1 VGGFFHLWQNGK
13 MSILHRLPYEW
24 LIGLRYTRA
33 GKRASRNRFLSFISL
48 ISVAGIAL
56 GVAALVVVLSVMN
69 GFEKEVTARMLSVLA
84 HVEVMSA
91 DGAMPDW
98 RAVEQ
103 GALRNP
109 EVKAAAPFAELQG
122 MLLREDTMKPVV
134 IRGVLPEA
142 EKAVSDIAKQ
152 TRGRSLAALTPGSS
166 NVVLG
171 SELARSLDVK
181 AGDKVRLL
189 VAGLN
194 QAGQPGQ
201 PGAPSPGQISTRQ
214 RVFTVAD
221 IFDSGNYQFDSALAF
236 VHVEDAESLQ
246 GVSAP
251 IGLRLRLTDMY
262 AAPRVAVEL
271 ARGLDERFLV
281 RDWTRVNA
289 TWFAAVQSQKRM
301 MFVILTMIIA
311 VAAFNLVSTLV
322 MTVRDKQADIA
333 ILRTLGATPHSIM
346 RIFVIQG
353 TLVGV
358 LGALLGVGLGV
369 LLALNVD
376 VIVPAIEHA
385 LGMQFLA
392 KDIYFISEVPSDLR
406 WGDVGRIGGTAVL
419 LAFVAT
425 LYPSWSASR
434 LQPATALRYE

>member
-1 VGGFFHLWQNGK
+1 
-13 MSILHRLPYEW
+13 
-24 LIGLRYTRA
+24 
-33 GKRASRNRFLSFISL
+33 
-48 ISVAGIAL
+48 VAGIAL

-91 DGAMPDW
+91 DGAMPEW
-98 RAVEQ
+98 RTIEQ
-103 GALRNP
+103 QALRNP
-109 EVKAAAPFAELQG
+109 EIKAVAPFAEVQG
-122 MLLREDTMKPVV
+122 MLLRDDSMKPVV

-142 EKAVSDIAKQ
+142 EVKVSDIAKQ
-152 TRGRSLAALTPGSS
+152 TTARNLAALTAGSS

-189 VAGLN
+189 VAAAG
-194 QAGQPGQ
+194 ASGQPGQ
-201 PGAPSPGQISTRQ
+201 IATRQ

-221 IFDSGNYQFDSALAF
+221 VFDSGNYQFDSALAF

-246 GVSAP
+246 GLAAP
-251 IGLRLRLTDMY
+251 TGLRLRLADMY

-333 ILRTLGATPHSIM
+333 ILRTLGASPHSVM

-358 LGALLGVGLGV
+358 LGSLLGIALGV
-369 LLALNVD
+369 LVALNVD

-385 LGMQFLA
+385 LGVQFLA

-406 WGDVGRIGGTAVL
+406 WSDVGQIGGVAVL

-425 LYPSWSASR
+425 LYPSWSAAR
-434 LQPATALRYE
+434 LQPAAALRYE

>member
-1 VGGFFHLWQNGK
+1 

-56 GVAALVVVLSVMN
+56 GVAALIVVLSVMN

-84 HVEVMSA
+84 HVEVLAA
-91 DGAMPDW
+91 DGAMPEW
-98 RAVEQ
+98 QAVQ
-103 GALRNP
+103 QQALRNP
-109 EVKAAAPFAELQG
+109 AIKAGAPFAEVQG
-122 MLLREDTMKPVV
+122 MLLREDSMKPVV
-134 IRGVLPEA
+134 IRGVLPQA
-142 EKAVSDIAKQ
+142 EDKVSDIARQ
-152 TRGRSLAALTPGSS
+152 TRARNLDSLSPGS
-166 NVVLG
+166 NKVVLG

-181 AGDKVRLL
+181 PGDKLRLL
-189 VAGLN
+189 VAAPGAAG

-201 PGAPSPGQISTRQ
+201 IATRQ

-236 VHVEDAESLQ
+236 VHIADAESLQ
-246 GVSAP
+246 GLGAP
-251 IGLRLRLTDMY
+251 AGLRLRLDDMY
-262 AAPRVAVEL
+262 AAPRVAMEL
-271 ARGLDERFLV
+271 ARGLDERFFV
-281 RDWTRVNA
+281 RDWTKVNS

-333 ILRTLGATPHSIM
+333 ILRTLGASPRSIM

-358 LGALLGVGLGV
+358 LGTLLGVAFGV
-369 LLALNVD
+369 LVALNVHH
-376 VIVPAIEHA
+376 IVPFIEH
-385 LGMQFLA
+385 LFGVQFLA
-392 KDIYFISEVPSDLR
+392 KDIYLISEVPSDLR
-406 WGDVGRIGGTAVL
+406 WTDVGRIGGVAVL

-434 LQPATALRYE
+434 LQPAAALRYE

>member
-1 VGGFFHLWQNGK
+1 
-13 MSILHRLPYEW
+13 MSFLHRLPYEW
-24 LIGLRYTRA
+24 QIGLRYTRA
-33 GKRASRNRFLSFISL
+33 AKRASRNRFLSFISL
-48 ISVAGIAL
+48 ISVTGIAL
-56 GVAALVVVLSVMN
+56 GVAALIVVLSVMN

-84 HVEVMSA
+84 HVEVLAA

-103 GALRNP
+103 GARRNP
-109 EVKAAAPFAELQG
+109 EVVAAAPFAEVQG
-122 MLLREDTMKPVV
+122 MLLREDSMKPVV
-134 IRGVLPEA
+134 IRGVLPDAEA
-142 EKAVSDIAKQ
+142 AVSDIARQ
-152 TRGRSLAALTPGSS
+152 TRAGNLTVLRSGSQ

-189 VAGLN
+189 VAAPG
-194 QAGQPGQ
+194 AMGQPGQ
-201 PGAPSPGQISTRQ
+201 PGQAAQPGQISTRQ
-214 RVFTVAD
+214 RVFTVTD

-236 VHVEDAESLQ
+236 VHIDDAEALQ
-246 GVSAP
+246 GLSAP
-251 IGLRLRLTDMY
+251 SGLRIRLRDMY

-271 ARGLDERFLV
+271 ARGMDERFLL

-333 ILRTLGATPHSIM
+333 ILRTLGASPRSIM

-353 TLVGV
+353 TLVGI
-358 LGALLGVGLGV
+358 LGALLGVALGV
-369 LLALNVD
+369 LVALNVD
-376 VIVPAIEHA
+376 VIVPAIEHV

-392 KDIYFISEVPSDLR
+392 KDIYLISEVPSDLR
-406 WGDVGRIGGTAVL
+406 WLDVLRIGGVAVL
-419 LAFVAT
+419 LAFFAT
-425 LYPSWSASR
+425 LYPSWSAAR
-434 LQPATALRYE
+434 VQPAAALRYE

>member
-1 VGGFFHLWQNGK
+1 

-24 LIGLRYTRA
+24 QIGLRYTRA
-33 GKRASRNRFLSFISL
+33 AKRASRNRFLSFISL

-56 GVAALVVVLSVMN
+56 GVAALVVVLSVM
-69 GFEKEVTARMLSVLA
+69 A
-84 HVEVMSA
+84 A
-91 DGAMPDW
+91 DGAMPEW
-98 RAVEQ
+98 RTIETQV
-103 GALRNP
+103 LRNP
-109 EVKAAAPFAELQG
+109 EVRAAAPFAEVQG

-134 IRGVLPEA
+134 IRGVLPQA
-142 EKAVSDIAKQ
+142 EVGVSDIAKQ
-152 TRGRSLAALTPGSS
+152 TRARNLAVLTSGSN

-171 SELARSLDVK
+171 SELAHSLDVK
-181 AGDKVRLL
+181 TGDKVRLL
-189 VAGLN
+189 VAAPG
-194 QAGQPGQ
+194 AGGQPGQ
-201 PGAPSPGQISTRQ
+201 IATRQ
-214 RVFTVAD
+214 RVFTVGD
-221 IFDSGNYQFDSALAF
+221 VFDSGNYQFDSALAF
-236 VHVEDAESLQ
+236 VHIDDAEALQ
-246 GVSAP
+246 GLNAP
-251 IGLRLRLTDMY
+251 TGLRLRLADMY
-262 AAPRVAVEL
+262 AAPQVAVEL
-271 ARGLDERFLV
+271 ARGLEERIMV

-333 ILRTLGATPHSIM
+333 ILRTLGASPRSVM

-358 LGALLGVGLGV
+358 IGALLGVGLGV
-369 LLALNVD
+369 LVALNID

-385 LGMQFLA
+385 MGVQFLA

-406 WGDVGRIGGTAVL
+406 WGDVGRIGGVAVL

-425 LYPSWSASR
+425 LYPSWSAAR
-434 LQPATALRYE
+434 LQPAAALRYE

>member
-1 VGGFFHLWQNGK
+1 

-24 LIGLRYTRA
+24 QIGLRYTRA

-84 HVEVMSA
+84 HVEVLAA
-91 DGAMPDW
+91 DGAMPEW
-98 RAVEQ
+98 RTVERE
-103 GALRNP
+103 ALRNP
-109 EVKAAAPFAELQG
+109 AIRAAAPFAELQG
-122 MLLREDTMKPVV
+122 MVLREDSMKPVV

-142 EKAVSDIAKQ
+142 EYAVSDIAKQ
-152 TRGRSLAALTPGSS
+152 TKARNLAALTPGSS

-181 AGDKVRLL
+181 TGDKVRLL
-189 VAGLN
+189 VAAPG
-194 QAGQPGQ
+194 AGQPGQ
-201 PGAPSPGQISTRQ
+201 PGQIATRQ

-221 IFDSGNYQFDSALAF
+221 VFDSGNYQFDSALAF
-236 VHVEDAESLQ
+236 VHIEDAESLQ
-246 GVSAP
+246 GLAAP
-251 IGLRLRLTDMY
+251 SGLRLRLADMY

-271 ARGLDERFLV
+271 ARGLDERFMV
-281 RDWTRVNA
+281 RDWTRVNS

-322 MTVRDKQADIA
+322 MTVRDKQSDIA
-333 ILRTLGATPHSIM
+333 ILRTLGASPRSVM

-358 LGALLGVGLGV
+358 IGALLGVGLGV
-369 LLALNVD
+369 LVALNVD
-376 VIVPAIEHA
+376 VIVPAIEHL
-385 LGMQFLA
+385 LGVQFLA

-406 WGDVGRIGGTAVL
+406 WTDVGRIGGVAVL

-425 LYPSWSASR
+425 LYPSWSAAR
-434 LQPATALRYE
+434 VQPAEALRYE

>member
-24 LIGLRYTRA
+24 MIGLRYTRA

-91 DGAMPDW
+91 DGAMPEW

-103 GALRNP
+103 QVLRNP
-109 EVKAAAPFAELQG
+109 QVKAAAPFAEVQG
-122 MLLREDTMKPVV
+122 MLVREDSMKPVV

-142 EKAVSDIAKQ
+142 EAAVSDIARQ
-152 TRGRSLAALTPGSS
+152 TKSRSLAVLTAGSS

-189 VAGLN
+189 VAAPAAGTG
-194 QAGQPGQ
+194 QAGQSSQ
-201 PGAPSPGQISTRQ
+201 PGQISTRQ

-221 IFDSGNYQFDSALAF
+221 VFDSGNYQFDSALAF
-236 VHVEDAESLQ
+236 VHIEDAESLQ
-246 GVSAP
+246 GLAAP
-251 IGLRLRLTDMY
+251 LGLRLRLDDMY

-271 ARGLDERFLV
+271 ARGLDERLML

-333 ILRTLGATPHSIM
+333 ILRTLGASPGSIM

-358 LGALLGVGLGV
+358 LGALLGVGLG
-369 LLALNVD
+369 LLVALNVD

-385 LGMQFLA
+385 LGVQFLA

-406 WGDVGRIGGTAVL
+406 WGDVGRIGGVAVL

-434 LQPATALRYE
+434 LQPAQALRYE

>member
-24 LIGLRYTRA
+24 MIGLRYTRA

-91 DGAMPDW
+91 DSAMPEW

-103 GALRNP
+103 QVLRNP
-109 EVKAAAPFAELQG
+109 QVKAAAPFAEVQG
-122 MLLREDTMKPVV
+122 MLVREDSMKPVV

-142 EKAVSDIAKQ
+142 EAAVSDIAKQ
-152 TRGRSLAALTPGSS
+152 TKSRSLAVLTPGSS
-166 NVVLG
+166 KVVLG
-171 SELARSLDVK
+171 SELARSLDLK

-189 VAGLN
+189 VAA
-194 QAGQPGQ
+194 AGATGQ
-201 PGAPSPGQISTRQ
+201 PGQISTRQ
-214 RVFTVAD
+214 RVFIVAD
-221 IFDSGNYQFDSALAF
+221 VFDSGNYQFDSALAF
-236 VHVEDAESLQ
+236 VHIEDAESLQ
-246 GVSAP
+246 GVAAP
-251 IGLRLRLTDMY
+251 LGLRLRLADMY

-271 ARGLDERFLV
+271 ARGLDERLML

-333 ILRTLGATPHSIM
+333 ILRTLGASPSSIM

-358 LGALLGVGLGV
+358 LGALLGIGLGV

-406 WGDVGRIGGTAVL
+406 WGDVGRIGGVAVL

-434 LQPATALRYE
+434 LQPAAALRYE

>member
-1 VGGFFHLWQNGK
+1 MRVGGFLLLWQNHG

-33 GKRASRNRFLSFISL
+33 AKRASRNRFLSFISL
-48 ISVAGIAL
+48 ISVSGIAL
-56 GVAALVVVLSVMN
+56 GVAALIVVLSVMN

-84 HVEVMSA
+84 HVEVIAA
-91 DGAMPDW
+91 DGAMPEW
-98 RAVEQ
+98 RALERQ
-103 GALRNP
+103 ALRNP
-109 EVKAAAPFAELQG
+109 EIKAAAPFVELQG

-142 EKAVSDIAKQ
+142 EAAVSDIARQ
-152 TRGRSLAALTPGSS
+152 TKTRKLSELTAGAN

-171 SELARSLDVK
+171 SELARALEVK
-181 AGDKVRLL
+181 PGDKVRLL
-189 VAGLN
+189 VAAPGRAGLPG
-194 QAGQPGQ
+194 AGQPGQ
-201 PGAPSPGQISTRQ
+201 IATRQ

-246 GVSAP
+246 GLSAP
-251 IGLRLRLTDMY
+251 TGLRLRLADMY
-262 AAPRVAVEL
+262 AAPRVAAEL
-271 ARGLDERFLV
+271 ARSLDERFLV

-333 ILRTLGATPHSIM
+333 ILRTMGASRRSIM

-358 LGALLGVGLGV
+358 LGTLLGVCFGV
-369 LLALNVD
+369 LVALNVD
-376 VIVPAIEHA
+376 VIVPFIEH
-385 LGMQFLA
+385 LFGVQFLA

-406 WGDVGRIGGTAVL
+406 WADVGRIGGVAVL

-425 LYPSWSASR
+425 LYPSWSAAR
-434 LQPATALRYE
+434 LQPAAALRYE

>member
-24 LIGLRYTRA
+24 MIGLRYTRA

-84 HVEVMSA
+84 HVEIMSA
-91 DGAMPDW
+91 DGSMPEW

-103 GALRNP
+103 QTLRNP
-109 EVKAAAPFAELQG
+109 AVKAAAPFAEVQG
-122 MLLREDTMKPVV
+122 MLLVEDTMKPVV

-142 EKAVSDIAKQ
+142 EKAVSDIAAQ
-152 TRGRSLAALTPGSS
+152 TRSHSLAALTPGSS
-166 NVVLG
+166 NVILG
-171 SELARSLDVK
+171 SELARSLEVK

-189 VAGLN
+189 VA
-194 QAGQPGQ
+194 APGSST
-201 PGAPSPGQISTRQ
+201 PGRISTSQ
-214 RVFTVAD
+214 RVFNVVD
-221 IFDSGNYQFDSALAF
+221 VFDSGNYQFDSALAF
-236 VHVEDAESLQ
+236 VHIDDAESLQ
-246 GVSAP
+246 GLSAP
-251 IGLRLRLTDMY
+251 LGLRLRLADMY
-262 AAPRVAVEL
+262 AAPRVALEL
-271 ARGLDERFLV
+271 AQNLDQRFLL

-333 ILRTLGATPHSIM
+333 ILRTLGASPRSIM

-385 LGMQFLA
+385 LGTQFLA

-406 WGDVGRIGGTAVL
+406 WGDVGQIGGVAVL

-434 LQPATALRYE
+434 LQPAQALRYE

>member
-1 VGGFFHLWQNGK
+1 

-24 LIGLRYTRA
+24 QIGLRYTRA

-56 GVAALVVVLSVMN
+56 GVGALVVVLSVMN

-84 HVEVMSA
+84 HVEVMTA
-91 DGAMPDW
+91 DGAMPEW
-98 RAVEQ
+98 RAVEAQ
-103 GALRNP
+103 ARRNP
-109 EVKAAAPFAELQG
+109 QVRAAAPFAEVQG

-134 IRGVLPEA
+134 VRGVLPEA
-142 EKAVSDIAKQ
+142 EIAVSDIAKQ
-152 TRGRSLAALTPGSS
+152 TRARSLAALTPGSS

-171 SELARSLDVK
+171 VELARSLDVK
-181 AGDKVRLL
+181 VGDNVRLL
-189 VAGLN
+189 VA
-194 QAGQPGQ
+194 A
-201 PGAPSPGQISTRQ
+201 PGAGGQPGQISTRQ

-221 IFDSGNYQFDSALAF
+221 VFDSGNYQFDSALAF
-236 VHVEDAESLQ
+236 VHIADAESLQ
-246 GVSAP
+246 GLSAP
-251 IGLRLRLTDMY
+251 TGLRLRLADMY
-262 AAPRVAVEL
+262 AAPRVAMEL
-271 ARGLDERFLV
+271 ARGLDERFMV
-281 RDWTRVNA
+281 RDWTRVNS

-333 ILRTLGATPHSIM
+333 ILRTLGASPRSVM

-358 LGALLGVGLGV
+358 LGALLGVALGV
-369 LLALNVD
+369 LVAVNVD
-376 VIVPAIEHA
+376 VIVPAIEHV
-385 LGMQFLA
+385 LGVQFLA

-406 WGDVGRIGGTAVL
+406 WGDVGRIGGVAVL

-425 LYPSWSASR
+425 LYPSWSAAR
-434 LQPATALRYE
+434 LQPAEALRYE

>member
-1 VGGFFHLWQNGK
+1 

-24 LIGLRYTRA
+24 QIGLRYTRA

-91 DGAMPDW
+91 DGAMPEW
-98 RAVEQ
+98 RAIEAQ
-103 GALRNP
+103 ALRNP
-109 EVKAAAPFAELQG
+109 EVRAAAPFAEVQG
-122 MLLREDTMKPVV
+122 MLLRDDTMKPVV
-134 IRGVLPEA
+134 IRGVLPQAEA
-142 EKAVSDIAKQ
+142 AVSDIAKQ
-152 TRGRSLAALTPGSS
+152 TRAGSLAALTPGSDKL
-166 NVVLG
+166 VLG
-171 SELARSLDVK
+171 SELARALDVK

-189 VAGLN
+189 VAAPG
-194 QAGQPGQ
+194 AVGQPGQ
-201 PGAPSPGQISTRQ
+201 PGQVATRQ

-221 IFDSGNYQFDSALAF
+221 VFDSGNYQFDSALAF
-236 VHVEDAESLQ
+236 VHIDDAEALQ
-246 GVSAP
+246 GLSAP
-251 IGLRLRLTDMY
+251 VGLRLRLADMY
-262 AAPRVAVEL
+262 AAPRVAVQL
-271 ARGLDERFLV
+271 AGGLEERFLV
-281 RDWTRVNA
+281 RDWTRVNS

-333 ILRTLGATPHSIM
+333 ILRTLGASPRSVM
-346 RIFVIQG
+346 RIFMIQG

-358 LGALLGVGLGV
+358 LGTLLGVGLGV
-369 LLALNVD
+369 LVALNVD

-385 LGMQFLA
+385 LGVQFLA

-406 WGDVGRIGGTAVL
+406 WPDVGRIGGVAVL

-425 LYPSWSASR
+425 LYPSWSAAR
-434 LQPATALRYE
+434 LQPAEALRYE

>member
-1 VGGFFHLWQNGK
+1 

-56 GVAALVVVLSVMN
+56 GVAALIVVLSVMN

-84 HVEVMSA
+84 HVEVMA
-91 DGAMPDW
+91 GDGAMPEW

-103 GALRNP
+103 QALRNP
-109 EVKAAAPFAELQG
+109 AITAAAPFAEIQG

-142 EKAVSDIAKQ
+142 EVKVSDIAQQ
-152 TRGRSLAALTPGSS
+152 THARNLDALKPGSN

-171 SELARSLDVK
+171 SELARALDVK
-181 AGDKVRLL
+181 TGDKVRLL
-189 VAGLN
+189 VA
-194 QAGQPGQ
+194 A
-201 PGAPSPGQISTRQ
+201 PGASAQPGQISTRQ

-221 IFDSGNYQFDSALAF
+221 VFDSGNYQFDSALAF

-246 GVSAP
+246 GLSAP
-251 IGLRLRLTDMY
+251 GGLRLRLADMY
-262 AAPRVAVEL
+262 AAPQVAIEL
-271 ARGLDERFLV
+271 ARGLDQRMFV

-333 ILRTLGATPHSIM
+333 ILRTLGASPRSIM

-358 LGALLGVGLGV
+358 LGTLLGVAIGV
-369 LLALNVD
+369 LFALNVD

-385 LGMQFLA
+385 FGVQFLS
-392 KDIYFISEVPSDLR
+392 KDIYLISEVPSDLR
-406 WGDVGRIGGTAVL
+406 WGDVGRIGGVAVL

-425 LYPSWSASR
+425 LYPSWSAAR
-434 LQPATALRYE
+434 LQPAAALRYE

>member
-1 VGGFFHLWQNGK
+1 MQQCVGGFLLLWQNAR

-33 GKRASRNRFLSFISL
+33 AKRASRNRFLSFISL

-56 GVAALVVVLSVMN
+56 GVAALIVVLSVMN

-84 HVEVMSA
+84 HVEVLAA

-98 RAVEQ
+98 RTLEQ
-103 GALRNP
+103 QALRNP
-109 EVKAAAPFAELQG
+109 EVKAAAPFAEVQG
-122 MLLREDTMKPVV
+122 MLLRDDTMKPVV
-134 IRGVLPEA
+134 VRGVLPEA
-142 EKAVSDIAKQ
+142 EDKVSDIARQ
-152 TRGRSLAALTPGSS
+152 THAGNLAALKPGSS

-189 VAGLN
+189 VAAPAAPGSS
-194 QAGQPGQ
+194 QPGQ
-201 PGAPSPGQISTRQ
+201 IATRQ

-221 IFDSGNYQFDSALAF
+221 VFDSGNYQFDSALAF
-236 VHVEDAESLQ
+236 VHIDDAVSLQ
-246 GVSAP
+246 GQAGPS
-251 IGLRLRLTDMY
+251 GLRLRLADMY

-271 ARGLDERFLV
+271 ARGLDQRFLV
-281 RDWTRVNA
+281 RDWTRVNS

-333 ILRTLGATPHSIM
+333 ILRTLGASPRSIM
-346 RIFVIQG
+346 QIFVIQG

-358 LGALLGVGLGV
+358 IGTLLGVFLGV
-369 LLALNVD
+369 LVALNVD
-376 VIVPAIEHA
+376 VIVPFIEH
-385 LGMQFLA
+385 LFGVQFLA
-392 KDIYFISEVPSDLR
+392 KDIYLISEVPSDLR
-406 WGDVGRIGGTAVL
+406 WTDVSRIGGVAVL

-425 LYPSWSASR
+425 LYPSWSAAR
-434 LQPATALRYE
+434 LEPATALRYE